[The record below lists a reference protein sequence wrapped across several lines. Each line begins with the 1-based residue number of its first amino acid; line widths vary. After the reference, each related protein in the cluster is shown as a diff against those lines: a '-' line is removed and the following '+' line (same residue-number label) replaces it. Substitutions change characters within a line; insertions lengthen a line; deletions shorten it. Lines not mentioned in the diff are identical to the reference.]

1 MNTRKEPAMATTPES
16 FVDALNS
23 AFGKQTTQRA
33 AHAKGVVLLGKFV
46 PSAEAASVSKAL
58 HFKHKV
64 PVTARFSA
72 NSGIPKIA
80 DADPRAAPR
89 GLAIRFRLPDGSDT
103 DLVTHSYN
111 GFPAK
116 NPEEFQQY
124 FPGCCRQQAGGPLA
138 DANRGLPGDAPSRED
153 VPRGIRRQ

>member
-1 MNTRKEPAMATTPES
+1 MNTWKEFAMATTPET

-23 AFGKQTTQRA
+23 AFGKQTTQRS
-33 AHAKGVVLLGKFV
+33 AHAKGIVLLGKFV

-58 HFKHKV
+58 HFKHEV
-64 PVTARFSA
+64 PVTVRFSA

-103 DLVTHSYN
+103 DLAVHTWHFSDLPRCLSSGRYR
-111 GFPAK
+111 AVS
-116 NPEEFQQY
+116 
-124 FPGCCRQQAGGPLA
+124 GP
-138 DANRGLPGDAPSRED
+138 
-153 VPRGIRRQ
+153 

>member
-1 MNTRKEPAMATTPES
+1 MNTPKEPAMATTPET

-23 AFGKQTTQRA
+23 AFGKQTTQRS

-58 HFKHKV
+58 HFKHEV
-64 PVTARFSA
+64 PVTVRFSA
-72 NSGIPKIA
+72 NTGILKIA

-103 DLVTHSYN
+103 DLVTNSYN
-111 GFPAK
+111 GFRRRTPRSFSNSSWRLPAASR
-116 NPEEFQQY
+116 
-124 FPGCCRQQAGGPLA
+124 GSRRRRQS
-138 DANRGLPGDAPSRED
+138 RPSRRRTQ
-153 VPRGIRRQ
+153 PRRRS